1 MCSRQHHSDSIQ
13 PFECDILRLP
23 EVGTV
28 QLAIALAIGSPILP
42 TALVAG
48 LFFARSEGLGST
60 AERERGG
67 GLQPGMPVW
76 SIDCELRGLTVLR
89 VGEHAIFYDGRC
101 ARHGSCSFVICRTE
115 HGFPNSIAHVR
126 EPHPEGDDSSM
137 KRYLL
142 LQFFCT
148 ALYCNELAPL

>member
-23 EVGTV
+23 QVGTV

-42 TALVAG
+42 TALVAS
-48 LFFARSEGLGST
+48 LFFACSEGPGST

-76 SIDCELRGLTVLR
+76 SIDRELRGLPVLR
-89 VGEHAIFYDGRC
+89 VGEHAILDDGRC
-101 ARHGSCSFVICRTE
+101 ALHVSCSFAICQTE
-115 HGFPNSIAHVR
+115 
-126 EPHPEGDDSSM
+126 
-137 KRYLL
+137 
-142 LQFFCT
+142 
-148 ALYCNELAPL
+148 